1 MSESLHDKTCV
12 VTGASSGIGQA
23 IAQALAASGAR
34 VIGYARRFTQKR
46 LTYLP
51 GPGEIREL
59 QLDITD
65 GVEVTAR
72 FAELPRLDVLVNA
85 AGTGYFAWMS
95 ETSLQS
101 LRQLLDVHVVGTFL
115 CSREAWRTMQQNPD
129 PARRGHIVTI
139 GSIAATRYLPECG
152 AYTAAKSAQA
162 ALMRTLAEEARPS
175 GVRVTHVHAGAVD
188 TPLWDDRADVDRTRM
203 MQPQELAALIVDI
216 LARPGVA
223 LEEVTILPPTG
234 VL

>member
-1 MSESLHDKTCV
+1 MTEALQDKTCV

-23 IAQALAASGAR
+23 VAQALAAAGAR
-34 VIGYARRFTQKR
+34 VIGYARRFPPKR

-65 GVEVTAR
+65 GAAVSAR
-72 FAELPRLDVLVNA
+72 FAELPVLDVLINA
-85 AGTGYFAWMS
+85 AGMGYFAWLS

-129 PARRGHIVTI
+129 PVRRGHIITI
-139 GSIAATRYLPECG
+139 GSVAATRYLPECAG
-152 AYTAAKSAQA
+152 YAAAKSAQA
-162 ALMRTLAEEARPS
+162 SLSRALGEEARAS
-175 GVRVTHVHAGAVD
+175 GVRVTHIHAGAVD
-188 TPLWDDRADVDRTRM
+188 TPIWDGRDVDRSRM
-203 MQPQELAALIVDI
+203 MQPRELAAMIVDI
-216 LARPGVA
+216 LAHPAVA
-223 LEEVTILPPTG
+223 LEELTILPPAG
-234 VL
+234 LL

>member
-23 IAQALAASGAR
+23 VAQALAAAGAR
-34 VIGYARRFTQKR
+34 VVGYARRFSQKR

-59 QLDITD
+59 KLDITD
-65 GVEVTAR
+65 GAEVTAR
-72 FAELPRLDVLVNA
+72 FAELPMLDVLVNA
-85 AGTGYFAWMS
+85 AGMGYFAWLA

-115 CSREAWRTMQQNPD
+115 CSREAWRTMQQNQD

-152 AYTAAKSAQA
+152 AYAAAKSAQA
-162 ALMRTLAEEARPS
+162 ILMRTLTEEARAS
-175 GVRVTHVHAGAVD
+175 GVRVTHVQAGAVD
-188 TPLWDDRADVDRTRM
+188 TPLWDGREGVDRARM
-203 MQPQELAALIVDI
+203 MQPQELAALVVDV

-223 LEEVTILPPTG
+223 LEELTILPPTG